1 MSRVLADTGASFQQW
16 VALTI
21 TAGAG
26 DAIGRSRLLEAVAGA
41 LVNTVEAEAAVV
53 ELEARGLLEPASD
66 SDVGL
71 TGPGRELHERIS
83 AAVAQASAPLYADL
97 PPADLAAARRV
108 LRTITERADHLLAI
122 E

>member
-21 TAGAG
+21 TAGGG
-26 DAIGRSRLLEAVAGA
+26 DAIGRSRLIEAVAGA
-41 LVNTVEAEAAVV
+41 LMNNVEAEAAVV
-53 ELEARGLLEPASD
+53 ELEARGLLGPASD
-66 SDVGL
+66 SDVAL
-71 TGPGRELHERIS
+71 TGPGRELHDRIS
-83 AAVAQASAPLYADL
+83 AAVAETTAPLYADL

-108 LRTITERADHLLAI
+108 LRTITERAGHLLAV